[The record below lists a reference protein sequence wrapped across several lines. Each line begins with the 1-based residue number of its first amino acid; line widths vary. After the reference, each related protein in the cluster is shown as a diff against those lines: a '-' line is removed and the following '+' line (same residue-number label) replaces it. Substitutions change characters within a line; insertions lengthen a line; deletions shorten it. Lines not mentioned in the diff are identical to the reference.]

1 MNRVPQQPNQQ
12 QSDQS
17 WSAST
22 SNEGVARL
30 DNTSPVIPSNQS
42 SVDLQLTNADERQ
55 WLEQLFRQQ
64 VFNREAGVLYMPIRH
79 HSPGC
84 SHHLLRTIAEYEPE
98 VILIEGPEAGN
109 PLIPVLAD
117 PATQTP
123 VSLYYTYEQGE
134 ERGAFYFPM
143 LAYSPEYIAICE
155 AARRG
160 IKASFIDLNYRAPQ
174 TLHKEQQSEDEKS
187 QEHATEQGSSYQ
199 DETLLT
205 SSSFIQRLC
214 TALHCRSFD
223 ELWDRW
229 FEAGA
234 TNAITERY
242 IEEIFLYCS
251 LSRLCYTP
259 EQLEQDGTLA
269 RERHMLQHI
278 EAARQQYQRVLVIT
292 GGFHTLGLLELQEEQ
307 YVHASSITARNN
319 PSQQDIASPTRITT
333 KTKAPKQGSKRNQ
346 PVKPIKEQIY
356 PMVYTFEEADRL
368 NGYAS
373 GMPYVAY
380 YDEVWKRMQ
389 KGITQPGQQAAI
401 RLLSVLM
408 KELRQG
414 EAEVSTSDAIEAY
427 SMLQGLAAIRGK
439 PEGSVYELLDG
450 VTSCFIK
457 GEETLVAVQPL
468 QRLQQLLTGN
478 QIGEVASNPFAV
490 PIVEDFKKQATACK
504 LKLQFTGRHKKV
516 LDLYTRPQHRQISRL
531 FHCMTFLGTELAV
544 FESGPDWVAY
554 RDINLMRE
562 TWTYSYS
569 SFTEARL
576 IENSIYGGTIAAAA
590 TRRLET
596 IVAELPEQHSG
607 QAARCLLRAL
617 LMGLEHSVDGLLQHT
632 RRALRQDGSFL
643 SLSEALVLLERM
655 YEHRRLLGLEGDAG
669 LPELL
674 EEAYQHTVAAMDTLE
689 HVHPDDQSQVVQSLK
704 QLHMLAMT
712 GTASFASEPLY
723 DRLQELLER
732 TGLPASLEGVS
743 IAILS
748 RAGMLPASEI
758 TDRARSYMRGTPQQM
773 AHTAAYLQGVFAA
786 ARDAFLYDKELLN
799 ELNSML
805 ARLSHDDFVRMIP
818 ELRMAFTFFTPA
830 ETRTI
835 ATRAAELLGE
845 SEQALDEPGLDEEV
859 LLHAQVTDKAIRQEL
874 ARWGLL

>member
-1 MNRVPQQPNQQ
+1 MELDRLHAQQTDDGVGNSHVDSMDDVPNKLQCKR
-12 QSDQS
+12 
-17 WSAST
+17 
-22 SNEGVARL
+22 EL
-30 DNTSPVIPSNQS
+30 IEH
-42 SVDLQLTNADERQ
+42 DLTLADERQ
-55 WLEQLFRQQ
+55 HLEELFHQQ
-64 VFNREAGVLYMPIRH
+64 VFNRNAGVMYMPIRH

-84 SHHLLRTIAEYEPE
+84 AYHLLRTIADYKPE

-109 PLIPVLAD
+109 PLISVLAD
-117 PATQTP
+117 PATCTP
-123 VSLYYTYEQGE
+123 VSLYYTYEQGD
-134 ERGAFYFPM
+134 ERGAFYFPL

-155 AARRG
+155 AARLG
-160 IKASFIDLNYRAPQ
+160 IPASFIDLNYRSPQ
-174 TLHKEQQSEDEKS
+174 AVQRKQGSEEDQPKEKEQT
-187 QEHATEQGSSYQ
+187 AEQGSSYQ

-205 SSSFIQRLC
+205 GSSFMNRLC
-214 TALHCRSFD
+214 AALHCRSFD

-234 TNAITERY
+234 TDAVTERY
-242 IEEIFLYCS
+242 VEEIFLYCS
-251 LSRLCYTP
+251 LSRRCYTAD
-259 EQLEQDGTLA
+259 QLEQDGTLA
-269 RERHMLQHI
+269 RERYMLKHI
-278 EAARQQYQRVLVIT
+278 EAARQQYSRVLVIT
-292 GGFHTLGLLELQEEQ
+292 GGFHTLGLLELQQERQTASHAVATESGKLMNEAMSTVARRKQSEQ
-307 YVHASSITARNN
+307 RG
-319 PSQQDIASPTRITT
+319 
-333 KTKAPKQGSKRNQ
+333 KAG
-346 PVKPIKEQIY
+346 KPLKEQIY

-380 YDEVWKRMQ
+380 YDELWTMMQ
-389 KGITQPGQQAAI
+389 KGIQQPGQQAAI

-408 KELRQG
+408 RELRRK

-427 SMLQGLAAIRGK
+427 SMLQGLAVLRGK

-450 VTSCFIK
+450 VTSCFVK
-457 GEETLVAVQPL
+457 GEETLASVQPVE
-468 QRLQQLLTGN
+468 RLQQLLTGN
-478 QIGEVASNPFAV
+478 RIGEVASNPFAV
-490 PIVEDFKKQATACK
+490 PIVEDFKQQAIACK
-504 LKLQFTGRHKKV
+504 LKLQFTGRHKKI

-544 FESGPDWVAY
+544 FESGPDWVTY

-576 IENSIYGGTIAAAA
+576 IENSIYGGTITAAA

-607 QAARCLLRAL
+607 EAARWLLRAL
-617 LMGLEHSVDGLLQHT
+617 LMGLEHSVDKLLEHT
-632 RRALRQDGSFL
+632 RHALRQDGSFL
-643 SLSEALVLLERM
+643 SLSQALVLLERM
-655 YEHRRLLGLEGDAG
+655 VEHRRLLGLDGNAG

-689 HVHPDDQSQVVQSLK
+689 HVHPEDQPAVVQALK

-712 GTASFASEPLY
+712 GTASFAAEPLY

-732 TGLPASLEGVS
+732 TGLPAALEGVS
-743 IAILS
+743 VAILS
-748 RAGMLPASEI
+748 RAGMLPMTEM
-758 TDRARSYMRGTPQQM
+758 TERARGYMRGTPQQM

-786 ARDAFLYDKELLN
+786 ARDAFLYDQELLH
-799 ELNSML
+799 ELNGML
-805 ARLSHDDFVRMIP
+805 SRLSHEDFVRMIP

-835 ATRAAELLGE
+835 ATRAAELFGA
-845 SEQALDEPGLDEEV
+845 SRQALDEHGIDESV
-859 LLHAQVTDKAIRQEL
+859 LLHARATDEAIRQEL
-874 ARWGLL
+874 IRWGLM